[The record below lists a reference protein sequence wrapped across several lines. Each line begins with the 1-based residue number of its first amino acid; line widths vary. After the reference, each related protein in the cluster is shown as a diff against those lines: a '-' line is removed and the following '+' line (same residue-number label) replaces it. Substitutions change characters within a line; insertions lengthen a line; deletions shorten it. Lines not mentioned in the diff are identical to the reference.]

1 MNETTVKPNN
11 KKRVL
16 AAAMVLAMFCLV
28 ALAAGHLYTAWLARP
43 QDVVVPT
50 EVYTAAA
57 EANPLGQPAAAV
69 PPSTGREAA
78 EQVQPDGPAQGA
90 PQKPVQEDAPAAAG
104 LTQNGVQLTLYNN
117 QTTQNDRF
125 SVTDMLP
132 GDSVSQYFC
141 IRAYHNKDVPL
152 YFTVEN
158 LEATNRLQDVLKLRV
173 TRLSD
178 GAVLCDAPVSGIV
191 GKAFS
196 QFLTANGAGMSD
208 AWYSITAYLDTDT
221 GNEYQQARLEAD
233 FKWYCEGEEGGADS
247 GLSGI
252 PQTGGLFPFWLVL
265 GGVGI
270 ALILLALLWGR
281 REKKR
286 EELADENISNQQTAV
301 PPVTRR
307 TLWKRLIAIFALGAM
322 LVATSFALMIVS
334 VAVPDNTFETAKVGL
349 DLNDGAP
356 VFDGV
361 DLLLEPGR
369 TLLRDFNVTNESTV
383 DVYCRLYLQN
393 LEGPLSGMV
402 VFSLY
407 DGEELLFSAN
417 AVNFDRSAPF
427 TLQQPLSP
435 GESKT
440 LTLAVEMDKNAG
452 NSGQDTY
459 LTFDLSADAVQ
470 ARNNPDKVFS

>member
-1 MNETTVKPNN
+1 M
-11 KKRVL
+11 
-16 AAAMVLAMFCLV
+16 
-28 ALAAGHLYTAWLARP
+28 
-43 QDVVVPT
+43 
-50 EVYTAAA
+50 
-57 EANPLGQPAAAV
+57 
-69 PPSTGREAA
+69 
-78 EQVQPDGPAQGA
+78 
-90 PQKPVQEDAPAAAG
+90 
-104 LTQNGVQLTLYNN
+104 
-117 QTTQNDRF
+117 
-125 SVTDMLP
+125 
-132 GDSVSQYFC
+132 
-141 IRAYHNKDVPL
+141 
-152 YFTVEN
+152 
-158 LEATNRLQDVLKLRV
+158 
-173 TRLSD
+173 
-178 GAVLCDAPVSGIV
+178 
-191 GKAFS
+191 
-196 QFLTANGAGMSD
+196 
-208 AWYSITAYLDTDT
+208 
-221 GNEYQQARLEAD
+221 
-233 FKWYCEGEEGGADS
+233 
-247 GLSGI
+247 
-252 PQTGGLFPFWLVL
+252 
-265 GGVGI
+265 
-270 ALILLALLWGR
+270 ILLALLWGR